1 MANIL
6 KQKSKMFLPV
16 ITIENVGQ
24 VIITNNPKI
33 NLDEGVI
40 MCISVFLKR
49 KNITHLVI
57 EVFS

>member
-1 MANIL
+1 L